1 MSYTKVFSSWT
12 CREKIETKTLFEEKK
27 LLKIR
32 AEGRVK
38 PVVLSY
44 HGTLYDED
52 GNVWEMAMGK
62 DVEILKYAKP
72 VLLISPPKAMTTF
85 LSFGFDTSETE
96 TVRTP
101 ESFFHETTLMRVNAP
116 QKDTRECTLS
126 LHGKEICIEGQVI
139 SQFSHEGGK
148 IEFLHASGML
158 MIYSK
163 EKEKS
168 FLALPIGISWYKE
181 FSHIRL

>member
-12 CREKIETKTLFEEKK
+12 WREKIETKTLFEEKK

-38 PVVLSY
+38 PIVLNY

-52 GNVWEMAMGK
+52 GNVWEIAMGK
-62 DVEILKYAKP
+62 DVEILEYPNP
-72 VLLISPPKAMTTF
+72 VLLISSPEAMSTF
-85 LSFGFDTSETE
+85 LSLGFDTSETE
-96 TVRTP
+96 DPP
-101 ESFFHETTLMRVNAP
+101 ESFFHETTLVRVNAP

-148 IEFLHASGML
+148 IEFLHASGMP

-168 FLALPIGISWYKE
+168 FLALPVGISWYKE